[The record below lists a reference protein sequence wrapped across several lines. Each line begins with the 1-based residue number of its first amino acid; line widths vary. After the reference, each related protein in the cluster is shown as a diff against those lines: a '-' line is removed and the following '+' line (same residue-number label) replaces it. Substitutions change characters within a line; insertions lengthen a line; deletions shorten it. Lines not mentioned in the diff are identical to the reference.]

1 MPIAP
6 EDQARIEEIAA
17 GFKHILDQQF
27 AMHLRVARRTTSVV
41 RFGTTSLA
49 VIGVSMF
56 LLLLTLAYQIQP
68 MIGSVNTMNGH
79 FTQISQNMRLMKDAI
94 LEMEA
99 NVSPLPLMSGE
110 MYQMQGSV
118 RELTGS
124 TNGLSLRLDNLDT
137 NMASITQS
145 VTRMTSSFAFINQT
159 VGIMGADVNR
169 MSGPMRVFNSMTPLK

>member
-41 RFGTTSLA
+41 RFGMISLA
-49 VIGVSMF
+49 VVGVSLF

-68 MIGSVNTMNGH
+68 MIGAVNTMNGH
-79 FTQISQNMRLMKDAI
+79 FTHISRNMGVMKEAI
-94 LEMEA
+94 LEMES
-99 NVSPLPLMSGE
+99 NISPLPLMVGE
-110 MYQMQGSV
+110 MSRMRGSV

-124 TNGLSLRLDNLDT
+124 TNSLSVRIENLDT

-145 VTRMTSSFAFINQT
+145 VTRMTSSFALINQT
-159 VGIMGADVNR
+159 VGVMGADVNR
-169 MSGPMRVFNSMTPLK
+169 ISGPMRVFNSMTPFK

>member
-41 RFGTTSLA
+41 RFGMISLA
-49 VIGVSMF
+49 VVGVSMF
-56 LLLLTLAYQIQP
+56 LLLLTLAFQIKP

-79 FTQISQNMRLMKDAI
+79 FTQISDNMRLMKDAI

-110 MYQMQGSV
+110 MYRMQGSV

-124 TNGLSLRLDNLDT
+124 TNSLSLRMDNPDT

-159 VGIMGADVNR
+159 VGIMAPTLTACP
-169 MSGPMRVFNSMTPLK
+169 GPCGSSTR